1 MGQYCPGVRL
11 LMLELALLLFRPLAA
26 ADEGDEGEKDEEDN
40 AGEDAGEGSGTA
52 AV

>member
-1 MGQYCPGVRL
+1 MRL
-11 LMLELALLLFRPLAA
+11 IALRLFSPLAA

-40 AGEDAGEGSGTA
+40 EGEDAGDGSGTA